1 MVIFG
6 SVLITQCILCVL
18 SEAVM
23 EDGEGRD
30 LIKLTTDKLSA
41 DAVSESVTCS
51 SCGAISL
58 FIGRIKNFMAVFI
71 F

>member
-1 MVIFG
+1 
-6 SVLITQCILCVL
+6 
-18 SEAVM
+18 M
-23 EDGEGRD
+23 EHGQGLD

-58 FIGRIKNFMAVFI
+58 FIGRIKSFMDI
-71 F
+71 LI